1 MTKIILT
8 IILTTIERKAFF
20 LAHHQM
26 LAYHQWLSF
35 CPEEA
40 ALFCNFKLSKSVC
53 LASII
58 MKMSLK
64 EFSLHWYPY
73 QAIIKQAPGF
83 QLITG
88 LNGLEVNYK
97 LGSKVAAEITVDGFA
112 TPVLNPNAANVTQ
125 VEGAGG
131 DNM

>member
-1 MTKIILT
+1 LQFKDLCENNYFLCKDEYALYKEWTQIIEARLRYINIMSSLITDKMREHGTMTKIILT

-73 QAIIKQAPGF
+73 
-83 QLITG
+83 
-88 LNGLEVNYK
+88 
-97 LGSKVAAEITVDGFA
+97 
-112 TPVLNPNAANVTQ
+112 
-125 VEGAGG
+125 
-131 DNM
+131 